1 MHGPVKHGPPSSE
14 QILVVLGI
22 TLLLGTA
29 QGCLPGN
36 FQRPG
41 SQERELPGSLLGMH
55 FERLWS
61 RNTVVLNAQ
70 RPRSRP
76 IFSQS
81 GEGFAG
87 QLFPLTVRATIM
99 DSVLIETGVQEFA
112 RLAGMDSV
120 RTRQYRD
127 CYHQRHRLDEHVFLC
142 VEVATVFP
150 EEFLDADR
158 WTFFFEDE
166 KLNQVEPAVIVQHPI
181 RKEPPL
187 GERADS
193 WSSQSLTR
201 TQRVIE
207 LYFVRSRLLRNPRDL
222 KLVVVEFKNSN
233 VRAEG
238 TWEPMPL

>member
-1 MHGPVKHGPPSSE
+1 MIS
-14 QILVVLGI
+14 
-22 TLLLGTA
+22 LLLGVTA
-29 QGCLPGN
+29 GCLPGN
-36 FQRPG
+36 FQRRG
-41 SQERELPGSLLGMH
+41 SQETELPGSLLGTH

-61 RNTVVLNAQ
+61 RNTVVLSAQ
-70 RPRSRP
+70 RRVGP

-81 GEGFAG
+81 GEGFGG
-87 QLFPLTVRATIM
+87 QSFPLTVRATIM
-99 DSVLIETGVQEFA
+99 DSALIETGLQEFA
-112 RLAGMDSV
+112 RLVGMDSV
-120 RTRQYRD
+120 RIRQYRD
-127 CYHQRHRLDEHVFLC
+127 CYHQRHRLRERVYLYVD
-142 VEVATVFP
+142 VATVFP

-187 GERADS
+187 GERGDS